1 MHSRLLGLL
10 GYNTDF
16 LYDDHRRCHEWRIS
30 RPFYGTDN
38 LCRYRIKDSSY
49 CSRYKMLIKLAVL
62 FQWKSKYYSSIAPFL
77 SHFCIFYIYI
87 YVHCWTCSHPV
98 YVWICLPLEVN
109 LPTISQSSL
118 WTSVDYRIV
127 FVFRLISRFILLTV
141 HHPTNCHCCM

>member
-49 CSRYKMLIKLAVL
+49 CSRYKMLIKLVVL

-77 SHFCIFYIYI
+77 SHFCTFIFIYMYIVELFLILSMYEFVCRWRLT
-87 YVHCWTCSHPV
+87 YQ
-98 YVWICLPLEVN
+98 
-109 LPTISQSSL
+109 QSANP
-118 WTSVDYRIV
+118 RCE
-127 FVFRLISRFILLTV
+127 
-141 HHPTNCHCCM
+141 HQ